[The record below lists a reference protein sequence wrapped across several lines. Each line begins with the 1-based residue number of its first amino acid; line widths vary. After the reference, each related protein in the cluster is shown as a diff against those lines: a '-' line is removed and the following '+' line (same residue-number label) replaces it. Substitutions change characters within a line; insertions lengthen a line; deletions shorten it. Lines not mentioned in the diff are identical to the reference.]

1 MRTCPV
7 LCFYINFSL
16 LWTSLLLDLFA
27 FALYIFVCIRLKIAS
42 LPIPCLCVAKI
53 KAKWAKKQFVT
64 QQVEPNLTAEGFLMF
79 KHLRQSKLW
88 GIEKTQI
95 QPKLFFCKVA
105 LYQSLLSR
113 QNEDTT
119 ICQMSVTGLDFQSY
133 LSLPLCTSQDSLYI
147 NLALYITIA
156 QAVGII
162 VTCKMCPNCLHI
174 QGVFFDLYLPKKLR
188 YGKPMLGE
196 STLT

>member
-1 MRTCPV
+1 
-7 LCFYINFSL
+7 
-16 LWTSLLLDLFA
+16 
-27 FALYIFVCIRLKIAS
+27 
-42 LPIPCLCVAKI
+42 
-53 KAKWAKKQFVT
+53 
-64 QQVEPNLTAEGFLMF
+64 MF
-79 KHLRQSKLW
+79 KHLRQSKLTPQSR
-88 GIEKTQI
+88 KNAN
-95 QPKLFFCKVA
+95 LNRNYCFCKVA
-105 LYQSLLSR
+105 LYQSLLGR

-162 VTCKMCPNCLHI
+162 VTFKMCPNCLHI

-196 STLT
+196 STLTQIVLDTPSLAKINFQILGGGVG